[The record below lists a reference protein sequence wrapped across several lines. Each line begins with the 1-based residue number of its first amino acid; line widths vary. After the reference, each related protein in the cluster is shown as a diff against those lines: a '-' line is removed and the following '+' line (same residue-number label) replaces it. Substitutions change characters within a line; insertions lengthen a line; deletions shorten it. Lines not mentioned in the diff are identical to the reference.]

1 VSKANPHA
9 QAVGQI
15 QPPWPTAPVLAA
27 GADRDVSEVRAELR
41 AHTQGLN
48 ALRETE
54 LEQGREITSLRQE
67 MREGLVTR
75 DSSLSSQSMSATGRS
90 QRGVGIWTW

>member
-1 VSKANPHA
+1 M
-9 QAVGQI
+9 GQI
-15 QPPWPTAPVLAA
+15 QPPWPTARVLAA
-27 GADRDVSEVRAELR
+27 VADRDVSEIRAELR

-48 ALRETE
+48 ALRETQ
-54 LEQGREITSLRQE
+54 LEQGREITNLRQE
-67 MREGLVTR
+67 MREGFVTR

>member
-1 VSKANPHA
+1 MSKANPHA

-27 GADRDVSEVRAELR
+27 GADRDVSEIR

-48 ALRETE
+48 ALRETQ

-67 MREGLVTR
+67 MREGFVTR